1 MEKFDTEIYSKK
13 VLKTIRKYRLVEN
26 GDKIF
31 IGLSGGKDSASAGYF
46 ISKYV
51 KENNVK
57 CDIIGF
63 HIILGDFI
71 PKDVEKTARKQAEIF
86 GIPFKTIEL
95 KNLGIDMEKI
105 SKLPRPV
112 CSSCGT
118 IKRYLMN
125 KIPREMGGNK
135 LCTGHHA
142 DDFIVFFFKNILG
155 GNISWISKFTP
166 LLPGRNKSIAR
177 IRPLFFVGGNENKK
191 FCDALKIPYIEEN
204 ACPYISIKKRIDK
217 RREKWYET
225 VESISRWQPNF
236 RYQMMNGIISLSSH
250 LYSNL
255 TEPKECKICGEPT
268 DGEICAFCK
277 ILKEIK

>member
-1 MEKFDTEIYSKK
+1 MKGFDLNVYSNKILRTIKK
-13 VLKTIRKYRLVEN
+13 YKLVEN

-51 KENNVK
+51 RENKINCELVA
-57 CDIIGF
+57 F
-63 HIILGDFI
+63 HIVSGDFI
-71 PKDVEKTARKQAEIF
+71 PKKVKEVVRQQAEIF
-86 GIPFKTIEL
+86 GIPFKSIEL
-95 KNLGIDMEKI
+95 KELGIDMEEI
-105 SKLPRPV
+105 SKLPRPI

-155 GNISWISKFTP
+155 GNISWIAKFTP

-177 IRPLFFVGGNENKK
+177 IRPLFFVGGEDNKN
-191 FCDALKIPYIEEN
+191 FCDTVKIPYIEEDV
-204 ACPYISIKKRIDK
+204 CPYVFLKQKMDR

-225 VESISRWQPNF
+225 IKSISEWQPNF
-236 RYQMMNGIISLSSH
+236 REYMMNGILNLASQ
-250 LYSNL
+250 LYSTL
-255 TEPKECKICGEPT
+255 SEPRECKICGEPT

-277 ILKEIK
+277 IVKGIR